1 VLTLDYGERRMRR
14 QDGPDGGAGPRS
26 RTPQRPIGA
35 APAGRAAR
43 AGFGSGPILDR
54 LAAGSI
60 LVAAPST
67 PHLESE

>member
-1 VLTLDYGERRMRR
+1 MANAGSGVKTAPIAMP
-14 QDGPDGGAGPRS
+14 GPGPVPRS
-26 RTPQRPIGA
+26 DLREPPTPA
-35 APAGRAAR
+35 ASARAALAR
-43 AGFGSGPILDR
+43 IGSGPILDR

>member
-1 VLTLDYGERRMRR
+1 MANAGSGVKTAPIAVP
-14 QDGPDGGAGPRS
+14 GPGPVPRNDP
-26 RTPQRPIGA
+26 REPPTPD
-35 APAGRAAR
+35 APARAVP
-43 AGFGSGPILDR
+43 AGIGSGPILDR